1 MIVNGLDRILVSVA
15 DMDESIRFYRDK
27 MAMEVVGEQ
36 TLPETVLRDLWKLP
50 EGTKAR
56 AVFLQKGDRPT
67 LVELVEFTPKSKDYI
82 RPDGSDNFNYGLYD
96 IGFRVA
102 DMDRSY
108 DILKGEY
115 DFINPPK
122 TYKAPWTDV
131 TVKEV
136 VMITPDK
143 VRNAFMQSGTVPVE
157 GDFGLVTTNAHFTEN
172 IEEANKFY
180 SDVLGY
186 KIVFDKTMPDGL
198 VNSIL
203 GIPEGCSP
211 RISMAF
217 KPGSK
222 APVTEFI
229 DCGLKGTNVNET
241 SGPTDI
247 GMFSV
252 AYEVE
257 NIGEALEKVKKNG
270 NRLLS
275 DLLETEVPTV
285 GKIRTVMVEGPDKVK
300 HELYQRV

>member
-15 DMDESIRFYRDK
+15 DMDESIKFYRDR

-36 TLPETVLRDLWKLP
+36 TISKTVLQDLWHLP
-50 EGTKAR
+50 EGTEAK

-67 LVELVEFTPKSKDYI
+67 LVELVEFTPKSKEFI

-102 DMDRSY
+102 DMEKSY
-108 DILKGEY
+108 DILKKEY
-115 DFINPPK
+115 EFINPPK

-143 VRNAFMQSGTVPVE
+143 VRNAFMQSGTAEVD
-157 GDFGLVTTNAHFTEN
+157 GDFGLVTTNAHFTKD
-172 IEEANKFY
+172 IEAANRFY
-180 SDVLGY
+180 SEVLGY

-203 GIPEGCSP
+203 GIPEGCAP

-222 APVTEFI
+222 APVPEFI

-241 SGPTDI
+241 AGPTDI

-257 NIGEALEKVKKNG
+257 DINTVVDKVKENG

-275 DLLETEVPTV
+275 ELLEIEVPTV
-285 GKIRTVMVEGPDKVK
+285 GKIKTVMVEGPDKVK

>member
-15 DMDESIRFYRDK
+15 DMDESIKFYRDK
-27 MAMEVVGEQ
+27 MAMEIVGEQ
-36 TLPETVLRDLWKLP
+36 KLSKTLLQELWHLPKET
-50 EGTKAR
+50 EAR
-56 AVFLQKGDRPT
+56 AVFLHKGDRPT
-67 LVELVEFTPKSKDYI
+67 LIELVEFTPKSKAYI

-102 DMDRSY
+102 DMEKSY
-108 DILKGEY
+108 DILKSEY
-115 DFINPPK
+115 TFINPPK

-136 VMITPDK
+136 VMITPDR
-143 VRNAFMQSGTVPVE
+143 VRNAFMQSGTTTVD
-157 GDFGLVTTNAHFTEN
+157 GDFGLITTNAHFTED
-172 IEEANKFY
+172 IDAANKFY

-203 GIPEGCSP
+203 GIPEGCAP

-222 APVTEFI
+222 APVPEFI
-229 DCGLKGTNVNET
+229 DCGLKGTNVNER

-257 NIGEALEKVKKNG
+257 DIDSVLAKVKENENK
-270 NRLLS
+270 LLS
-275 DLLETEVPTV
+275 ETLEIYIPTI
-285 GKIRTVMVEGPDKVK
+285 GKIKTVMVEGPDKVK